1 MHRDP
6 NAPMA
11 TFALGQIY
19 ITPGADQAIEE
30 SQQTPRTF
38 LYRHQTG
45 DWGDLGEEDQESND
59 RAVSE
64 GERIFSA
71 YHTDRGV
78 KIWVITEWDRSITT
92 ILLPWE
98 Y

>member
-1 MHRDP
+1 MHIDP

-11 TFALGQIY
+11 KFALGQIY

-30 SQQTPRTF
+30 SGETPRTF
-38 LYRHQTG
+38 LCRHQTG
-45 DWGDLGEEDQESND
+45 DWGDLGQEDQEAND
-59 RAVSE
+59 RAVA
-64 GERIFSA
+64 GKERIFSA
-71 YHTDRGV
+71 YHTERGV

-92 ILLPWE
+92 ILLPQE